1 MASVTRLL
9 VILEEDS
16 CIKLELPNGIPGSVD
31 EVIEEIKNISGL
43 TNEIRLQYYDADFSS
58 WVNLTKTSDLKDL
71 ATLKVVQPPPV
82 TLVFEPV
89 DLSVNEANVH
99 SQDDASISSSACSD
113 DTLPNLNLRLE
124 MQSIR
129 ATRSYPSD
137 ADLSE
142 VAQALTQ
149 THPCLK
155 EPGSFNHSYGW
166 KQRLKTKMYNY
177 RTYLKSHSS
186 SSDELTVN
194 SVKRKSPTDAHP
206 AKNIKKPRRAESNH
220 YPSLP
225 HGETPESM
233 EQERIALLTE
243 VKKRNNGKTI
253 RAKMAQTFAFRRQEI
268 VNKKASLEDIIERW
282 PALFEVQ
289 EINAEFH
296 RVTTIPLEARFMEKL
311 DEKCIELI
319 QVVRKKGG
327 ATREKTK
334 LLPVV
339 EKDTDIGT
347 RREIALKCL
356 IINMRESM
364 DDLVQE
370 FLVSEKE
377 EAEHIL
383 QGATMAIYIIRDAQA
398 APKDIGIILEGQ
410 EVVNELPSVANA
422 VAILMGLLYV
432 LNMEYPKTLKQ
443 TFEYI
448 QKVLM
453 ELDPKGMTT
462 KVKKLYDQL
471 YSTA

>member
-16 CIKLELPNGIPGSVD
+16 RIKLELLNGIPGSVD

-43 TNEIRLQYYDADFSS
+43 TYEIRLQYYDADFGS

-89 DLSVNEANVH
+89 FSVNEANVH
-99 SQDDASISSSACSD
+99 SQDDASTSSACSD
-113 DTLPNLNLRLE
+113 VTLPVSDASRDTFRKEQWPKVFIIPTFSLSTESQLEAGNIEYQRNQVRLTPSSKMISDILE
-124 MQSIR
+124 RLADKVYSY
-129 ATRSYPSD
+129 RSYPSD

-142 VAQALTQ
+142 VAQALTK

-206 AKNIKKPRRAESNH
+206 AKNIKKTRRTESNH

-253 RAKMAQTFAFRRQEI
+253 REKMAQTFAFRRQEI

-289 EINAEFH
+289 EVH
-296 RVTTIPLEARFMEKL
+296 
-311 DEKCIELI
+311 
-319 QVVRKKGG
+319 
-327 ATREKTK
+327 
-334 LLPVV
+334 
-339 EKDTDIGT
+339 
-347 RREIALKCL
+347 
-356 IINMRESM
+356 
-364 DDLVQE
+364 
-370 FLVSEKE
+370 
-377 EAEHIL
+377 
-383 QGATMAIYIIRDAQA
+383 
-398 APKDIGIILEGQ
+398 
-410 EVVNELPSVANA
+410 
-422 VAILMGLLYV
+422 
-432 LNMEYPKTLKQ
+432 
-443 TFEYI
+443 
-448 QKVLM
+448 
-453 ELDPKGMTT
+453 
-462 KVKKLYDQL
+462 
-471 YSTA
+471 

>member
-1 MASVTRLL
+1 MECFKEASFYKPLFSAILNRRDLTFEVPRL
-9 VILEEDS
+9 
-16 CIKLELPNGIPGSVD
+16 
-31 EVIEEIKNISGL
+31 
-43 TNEIRLQYYDADFSS
+43 
-58 WVNLTKTSDLKDL
+58 W
-71 ATLKVVQPPPV
+71 
-82 TLVFEPV
+82 
-89 DLSVNEANVH
+89 
-99 SQDDASISSSACSD
+99 
-113 DTLPNLNLRLE
+113 NLNLRLE